1 MPNIL
6 EIELITQIKKLPNYK
21 NAKYLVSYSGGID
34 STALLIAAHKIFK
47 KLGINN
53 LSAVFFSHINSP
65 INEGESDNL
74 VLVKKVCSE
83 LNIPLDTR
91 ELDLSQKG
99 NHSWEQYGRMLRQ
112 QYFFESSFD
121 FVLLGHHR
129 EDQDETTLI
138 QLFRGAGK
146 GVAGMKSLDNKLFR
160 PFLNL
165 SKKDLKS
172 YLIEKNIPWLDDPTN
187 ANNDLTRNFWRN
199 EGIPT
204 IQKHYPHISSQI
216 QVIRDKFNE
225 QEEIAFELAKI
236 DGLDDFLKNEHINLQ
251 CSIVRVLNLISFT
264 LNHYGVGVQKRLIK
278 EQLESYW
285 LKKDFIFKANE
296 KVTFFIS
303 KNGNIL
309 IKHT

>member
-6 EIELITQIKKLPNYK
+6 EIELITQVKKLPNYK
-21 NAKYLVSYSGGID
+21 NAKYLVGYSGGID
-34 STALLIAAHKIFK
+34 STALLITAHKIFK
-47 KLGINN
+47 KLGITN

-74 VLVKKVCSE
+74 KLVQKVCTD
-83 LNIPLDTR
+83 LNIPLETK
-91 ELDLSQKG
+91 ELDLSFKG

-112 QYFFESSFD
+112 QYFFESSAD

-129 EDQDETTLI
+129 EDQDETSLI

-146 GVAGMKSLDNKLFR
+146 GVSGMKMLDHKLFR

-165 SKKDLKS
+165 SKKDLKD

-199 EGIPT
+199 EGIPI
-204 IQKHYPHISSQI
+204 IQKHYPHLSSQI

-225 QEEIAFELAKI
+225 QEEIAFELATI
-236 DGLDDFLKNEHINLQ
+236 DGLETFVKNGHITLQ
-251 CSIVRVLNLISFT
+251 CSVVRVLNLVSFS
-264 LNHYGVGVQKRLIK
+264 LNHYGIGVQKRLIK
-278 EQLESYW
+278 EQLENNW
-285 LKKDFIFKANE
+285 LKKDFSFKVNE
-296 KVTFFIS
+296 KMTLSFR
-303 KNGNIL
+303 KNGEIF
-309 IKHT
+309 IKNT